1 MNYYEDD
8 YDYDYDYDA
17 FANDAYDINDE
28 YPEDEDYL
36 EDDGLNAWEN
46 YYHNITNEITD
57 E

>member
-1 MNYYEDD
+1 MNYYED
-8 YDYDYDYDA
+8 DYDYDYDA